1 MRTTLTLDDDVAAQ
15 IRRLRES
22 RKTALKELINEALRA
37 GLAVMQSGPKET
49 KRRFQTKP
57 VSLGRCF
64 VNNLDNTAEV
74 LAVVEGES
82 YK

>member
-22 RKTALKELINEALRA
+22 RKTALKDLINEVLRA
-37 GLAVMQSGPKET
+37 GLAVMQDGPKET
-49 KRRFQTKP
+49 KKRFQTKP

-64 VNNLDNTAEV
+64 FTNLDNPAEV
-74 LAVVEGES
+74 LAVVEGEN